1 MIIVL
6 PWPDKR
12 LNPNGRAH
20 WHAVAK
26 AKKRARGD
34 GYIAALDAMRRSGW
48 TKPVQF
54 AKTQI
59 TFFHKPDKRH
69 RDGDNHLAMMKAY
82 LDGLT
87 DAGVIT
93 NDSGFAHLPIKF
105 AADSDRR
112 VEIEVTPLEVKEIA

>member
-34 GYIAALDAMRRSGW
+34 GYIAALDAMSRQGW
-48 TKPVQF
+48 LKPVQF

-59 TFFHKPDKRH
+59 TFFHKLDKRH
-69 RDGDNHLAMMKAY
+69 RDGDNHLAMLKAY
-82 LDGLT
+82 FDGFA
-87 DAGVIT
+87 DAGVIV
-93 NDSGFAHLPIKF
+93 NDSGFMHQPIRF
-105 AADSDRR
+105 AASLDRR
-112 VEIEVTPLEVKEIA
+112 VEVEIIPIEIKEAS